1 MCCNFDVILISNRC
15 RRITPSFS
23 KEFVI
28 VYLDDI
34 MIYLKDFEE
43 YIEYIDKVLNK
54 LRENNL
60 IVKLKK
66 SKPLYHLVK
75 KDVPFKWTEKQQEA
89 FEELKIK
96 LMEKPVLDYPNFEK
110 EFILITDASEEGLGA
125 VLSQKNEENK
135 EFVIA
140 YASRSLVGVEKN
152 YPITELECLAIFWGI
167 KHFHKF
173 LAL

>member
-1 MCCNFDVILISNRC
+1 
-15 RRITPSFS
+15 
-23 KEFVI
+23 
-28 VYLDDI
+28 
-34 MIYLKDFEE
+34 
-43 YIEYIDKVLNK
+43 
-54 LRENNL
+54 
-60 IVKLKK
+60 
-66 SKPLYHLVK
+66 
-75 KDVPFKWTEKQQEA
+75 
-89 FEELKIK
+89 
-96 LMEKPVLDYPNFEK
+96 MEKPVLDYPNFEK